1 MYEWNHRNGPS
12 WPFHWVSAILD
23 SVVDLKRVLVLNLF
37 LVIRH
42 LFFLKWIVLQS
53 VIFTLSEV
61 LVIHVRGLIIIHNNY
76 CGNNKGQSTQHSWQ
90 QSKEEIN
97 FLRVA
102 GIQGT
107 NYHKRKI
114 VSNGSICSTDYFSSQ
129 LKLARSDWFGIL
141 RHLQWLF
148 SWSQGF
154 QFVEKNRLSTGIVE
168 NVLQSYEKWFWL
180 YMEISPTKFLAAVQ
194 CRNIVAGIFKL
205 RELQLTQ

>member
-1 MYEWNHRNGPS
+1 MSEWNHRNGPS

-23 SVVDLKRVLVLNLF
+23 SVVDLKRVLVRNLF

-107 NYHKRKI
+107 NYHRRKI
-114 VSNGSICSTDYFSSQ
+114 VSNGSILWYGLFLKPTQASKVRLIWNTQTSPMALFLITGVPICGEKSSVDWNSGKCS
-129 LKLARSDWFGIL
+129 AIL
-141 RHLQWLF
+141 RKMILALHGNISNEVF
-148 SWSQGF
+148 GG
-154 QFVEKNRLSTGIVE
+154 STV
-168 NVLQSYEKWFWL
+168 S
-180 YMEISPTKFLAAVQ
+180 
-194 CRNIVAGIFKL
+194 
-205 RELQLTQ
+205 